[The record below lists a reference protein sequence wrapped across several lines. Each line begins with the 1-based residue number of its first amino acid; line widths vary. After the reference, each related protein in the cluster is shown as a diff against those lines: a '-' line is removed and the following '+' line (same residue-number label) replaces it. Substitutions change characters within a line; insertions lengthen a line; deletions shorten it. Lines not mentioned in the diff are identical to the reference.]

1 MVLHSK
7 QCFKEK
13 WIRYK
18 NNFLLKVLRQKA
30 NENGYVF
37 SNEIKV
43 VDQTRF
49 KKIPYFHTKS

>member
-49 KKIPYFHTKS
+49 